1 MHGSLL
7 YLYKLISISFI
18 LLIIYIY
25 ICVVNCNLP
34 VSCGQLPATKYKS
47 SLTRWDVMSVMV
59 LGSKEVKT
67 LG

>member
-1 MHGSLL
+1 MQGSLL

-25 ICVVNCNLP
+25 IYMVNCNLP

>member
-1 MHGSLL
+1 M
-7 YLYKLISISFI
+7 
-18 LLIIYIY
+18 
-25 ICVVNCNLP
+25 VNCNLP

>member
-25 ICVVNCNLP
+25 IYVVNCNLP